1 MTSTRKTNEVPSKQL
16 AGASNQK
23 QIQAC
28 SRCGICCTKG
38 GPGFH
43 DADKALIE
51 KGVIHSRYL
60 YTLRKG
66 ELAYDNIR
74 QCLTPVADD
83 VIKLKGREDSWTCIY
98 FDEDQKACEIYDS
111 RPLECRTLQCW
122 NTQPLEAIYDKKR
135 LTRKDLVSDIKGL
148 WELICDHQKRC
159 DYGKIQKLVD
169 ALNGPAQKGVQKE
182 LIEIIQY
189 DTEIRKLVVSDGGL
203 EVEMLDFLFGRPLIK
218 TIGNYGLRVD
228 STQKK
233 IRLLPARVQR
243 PRICRDDDTNSH

>member
-1 MTSTRKTNEVPSKQL
+1 MGKTDTNSRPPAKLLYDSPNPKP
-16 AGASNQK
+16 
-23 QIQAC
+23 IDAC
-28 SRCGICCTKG
+28 IRCGICCTKG

-43 DADKALIE
+43 HADKALIE

-66 ELAYDNIR
+66 ELAYDNVR
-74 QCLTPVADD
+74 QCLAPVADD
-83 VIKLKGREDSWTCIY
+83 VIKLKGRDDSWTCFY
-98 FDEDQKACEIYDS
+98 FDEDQKACDIYDS

-122 NTQPLEAIYDKKR
+122 DTQPLEAIYDKNR

-169 ALNGPAQKGVQKE
+169 ALNGPEKKGAQKE
-182 LIEIIQY
+182 LIEVIQY
-189 DTEIRKLVVSDGGL
+189 DSEIRKLVVSDGGL

-218 TIGNYGLRVD
+218 TLGNYGLRVD
-228 STQKK
+228 STQKR
-233 IRLLPARVQR
+233 IRLTPAA
-243 PRICRDDDTNSH
+243 N